1 MLGFRKKKNMKEI
14 KINDPFQLNHVGDQ
28 SLQNNCTFCQ
38 GSGEVPCE
46 ATYESTW
53 YGGRKLVFKQR
64 CVPCDGTGRG

>member
-1 MLGFRKKKNMKEI
+1 MSLFKKKSKIDEI
-14 KINDPFQLNHVGDQ
+14 KINDPFQLNQVGDQ